1 MMYEIKMK
9 ILFKVREFVW
19 VIVSEIEDWVY
30 PYRTRLTEEEKYEH
44 GMKDPMT
51 GEITMIE
58 NLLQADNERIQRLQD
73 EMINAQTR
81 LYVAEPLFKISAS
94 LKFSI
99 ASLIF
104 LLRFSLVTIRDQSRR
119 ILPKPTYPLKSVGL
133 IWIAFLAF
141 S

>member
-1 MMYEIKMK
+1 MN

-73 EMINAQTR
+73 EMINAQNR
-81 LYVAEPLFKISAS
+81 LYDIEQTIKSINTYSQNKSNQSIQMKDKKAAKKLIQRAKLNLICIVQRHVICKII
-94 LKFSI
+94 KKK
-99 ASLIF
+99 
-104 LLRFSLVTIRDQSRR
+104 Q
-119 ILPKPTYPLKSVGL
+119 K
-133 IWIAFLAF
+133 
-141 S
+141 

>member
-1 MMYEIKMK
+1 MN

-30 PYRTRLTEEEKYEH
+30 PYRTRLSPEEKYEH

-73 EMINAQTR
+73 EMIHIQNR
-81 LYVAEPLFKISAS
+81 VYEIEEN
-94 LKFSI
+94 
-99 ASLIF
+99 
-104 LLRFSLVTIRDQSRR
+104 
-119 ILPKPTYPLKSVGL
+119 LKSINTYSQEKSNQFNLNERQKSSV
-133 IWIAFLAF
+133 
-141 S
+141 SVDTTSKVEP